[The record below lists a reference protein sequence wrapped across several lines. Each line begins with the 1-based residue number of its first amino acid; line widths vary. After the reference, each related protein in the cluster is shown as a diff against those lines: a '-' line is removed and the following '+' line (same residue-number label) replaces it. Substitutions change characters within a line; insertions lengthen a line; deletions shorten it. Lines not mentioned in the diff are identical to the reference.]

1 MSLLFP
7 LLLLSAPA
15 PYLVFSMIAHSLL
28 CGLAHFVA
36 TVAPWTYG
44 MLKTAFLGVTVP
56 KGSVHDAG
64 LLVKG

>member
-7 LLLLSAPA
+7 LLLSAPA
-15 PYLVFSMIAHSLL
+15 PYLVFPMIAHSLL
-28 CGLAHFVA
+28 CRLAHFVT
-36 TVAPWTYG
+36 TVTPWPYG

-56 KGSVHDAG
+56 KGSVHDSR